1 LASELKC
8 PPVVQGTKVSGPC
21 TALQMSTVT
30 FSDIFVLRSRGLSEN
45 NWKRNAAM
53 VKIPARAEEKQIP
66 ILQLKKNKPEPGF
79 SHMPNKLPHR
89 EIFPDTVMEV
99 LNSFIF
105 VPVQT
110 RSSFCGLHLY
120 FLLQKST
127 FVFCPTVIIFF

>member
-1 LASELKC
+1 
-8 PPVVQGTKVSGPC
+8 
-21 TALQMSTVT
+21 
-30 FSDIFVLRSRGLSEN
+30 
-45 NWKRNAAM
+45 M

-127 FVFCPTVIIFF
+127 FVFCPTVIIFFLILIIHPCSAGKLPVSSHSVFLQLELLETRFAALWNWQDAPS